1 MATETK
7 KEIADL
13 LKKIVV
19 FEKKF
24 KEEILQKSA
33 GLEETKLQK
42 LKKVLL
48 EVKQWQTKLLQNKIA
63 NDPDFYYKVMD
74 VKRKADQA
82 VIDTFRQKFKAE
94 DHKKMEIILNKIHSL

>member
-1 MATETK
+1 MAVETK

-24 KEEILQKSA
+24 KEDILQKSIN
-33 GLEETKLQK
+33 LEESKLQK

-48 EVKQWQTKLLQNKIA
+48 EVKEWQTKLLQKKIT

-74 VKRKADQA
+74 IKRKADQA
-82 VIDTFRQKFKAE
+82 VMDVYRQKFEKE
-94 DHKKMEIILNKIHSL
+94 DHEKMEIILNKIHSL